1 MIFLVKNNFEAHVKK
16 FLIYLSRNDY
26 SDETIS
32 GYSKDL
38 NKFYQFLVEN
48 YGAQVTV
55 LDFTKEDIL
64 DYQDSLLRKGLAK
77 NSIARHISTIKSFSK
92 YLFNELDFGN
102 DPGSKVKTPK
112 TYTPLIKVITEEQM
126 QQFLDVAKQYSSFYY
141 TLAAFLYYT
150 GSRISPVIT
159 LLKDHVS
166 LEDKKVYFP
175 KIKGGKDLY
184 LPLHEQLVDIL
195 LAYFEL
201 TPKTSTYVFPS
212 PKFLNK
218 HISAS
223 YVRYHLKKI
232 QKLAGIE
239 TIITPHII
247 RHCTATHLTLKGA
260 DQRYLA
266 TILGH
271 SDLRSTMRYQNL
283 KVDHLRETLS
293 ILG

>member
-16 FLIYLSRNDY
+16 FLKYLSRNDY
-26 SDETIS
+26 SDETIT

-38 NKFYQFLVEN
+38 NKFYQYLVEN

-102 DPGSKVKTPK
+102 DPGNKVKTP
-112 TYTPLIKVITEEQM
+112 TYTLLIRVITEEQM

-150 GSRISPVIT
+150 GSRITPVII
-159 LLKDHVS
+159 LINDHVS
-166 LEDKKVYFP
+166 LEDIKVYFP
-175 KIKGGKDLY
+175 KIKGVKDFY
-184 LPLHEQLVDIL
+184 LPLHDQLVDIAS
-195 LAYFEL
+195 AYVESN
-201 TPKTSTYVFPS
+201 PKTSTYAFPS

-218 HISAS
+218 HISTS
-223 YVRYHLKKI
+223 YVRYHLKKYKI
-232 QKLAGIE
+232 
-239 TIITPHII
+239 
-247 RHCTATHLTLKGA
+247 
-260 DQRYLA
+260 
-266 TILGH
+266 
-271 SDLRSTMRYQNL
+271 
-283 KVDHLRETLS
+283 
-293 ILG
+293 